1 MTTQHT
7 PGPWYSQPTAGHE
20 THGQSAIASEATG
33 KTVAIAYDGEADARL
48 LAAAPELLEA
58 LNNLAGG
65 LVDYMND
72 DEAELPDVTEA
83 IELIAK
89 ITNEPVMAA

>member
-33 KTVAIAYDGEADARL
+33 KTVALAYDGEADARL

>member
-1 MTTQHT
+1 
-7 PGPWYSQPTAGHE
+7 
-20 THGQSAIASEATG
+20 
-33 KTVAIAYDGEADARL
+33 

-72 DEAELPDVTEA
+72 DEAELPDVSEA

>member
-1 MTTQHT
+1 
-7 PGPWYSQPTAGHE
+7 
-20 THGQSAIASEATG
+20 
-33 KTVAIAYDGEADARL
+33 
-48 LAAAPELLEA
+48 LLEA

-72 DEAELPDVTEA
+72 DEAELPDVSEA

-89 ITNEPVMAA
+89 ATGERWPLEASKGTQ